1 MTALGSV
8 REVNGDF
15 RQAEAALDGLDGQ
28 LGLDLE
34 AATEERQAL
43 DELAAEGAVAREDVG
58 QLDAED
64 EVERRAH
71 EAIAQTVAPLELAL
85 RLCVQARADAHVGL
99 ARDDRSEQGVD
110 GLGRV

>member
-1 MTALGSV
+1 MTPLGAV
-8 REVNGDF
+8 REVYGDF
-15 RQAEAALDGLDGQ
+15 HQAVAALDGLDGQ

-34 AATEERQAL
+34 AAAEERQAL

-71 EAIAQTVAPLELAL
+71 EPVGDAVAPLELAL
-85 RLCVQARADAHVGL
+85 RRGVQARADAHVHL
-99 ARDDRSEQGVD
+99 AR
-110 GLGRV
+110 